1 MKAFPIGFVTAD
13 RHLLIVGGG
22 WETEG
27 RLKHAL
33 LFDWARIRMVLLKP
47 DPAIAKL
54 AASDARVEV
63 AERAASEDDVA
74 WAHLV
79 IEDSGS
85 RAIAEQLDTWCATH
99 HVPLNAMDKPDLCDL
114 YYTSLL
120 FRDPLVI
127 AISSGGDAPALSS
140 LLRKTLEQKIGP
152 GWAMAAKAIAEARKN
167 LPSGQGRMDLLKKI
181 ARHERLPALIEHND
195 EAGLK
200 QLLDDEL
207 RSLRA

>member
-1 MKAFPIGFVTAD
+1 MKAFPIGFVTSG

-27 RLKHAL
+27 RLKHAIK
-33 LFDWARIRMVLLKP
+33 FEWARIRMVLLKP
-47 DPAIAKL
+47 DPAIAQL
-54 AASDARVEV
+54 AATDPRVEV
-63 AERAASEDDVA
+63 VECAATEDDVA

-85 RAIAEQLDTWCATH
+85 RAIAEQLDGWCETH
-99 HVPLNAMDKPDLCDL
+99 RVPLNAMDKPDLCDL

-127 AISSGGDAPALSS
+127 SITSGGDAPVVSS
-140 LLRKTLEQKIGP
+140 FLRKSLDKMVGP
-152 GWAMAAKAIAEARKN
+152 GWAMAAKLLSEARKN
-167 LPSGQGRMDLLKKI
+167 LPSGQARMDLLKKI
-181 ARHERLPALIEHND
+181 ARHERLPELIERND

-207 RSLRA
+207 RSLRT

>member
-1 MKAFPIGFVTAD
+1 MKAFPIGFVTSG

-27 RLKHAL
+27 RLKHAVM
-33 LFDWARIRMVLLKP
+33 FEWARIRMVLLKP
-47 DPAIAKL
+47 DPAISAL
-54 AASDARVEV
+54 ASTDTRVEV
-63 AERAASEDDVA
+63 VERAATEDDVA

-85 RAIAEQLDTWCATH
+85 RAIAEQLDRWCATH
-99 HVPLNAMDKPDLCDL
+99 RVPLNAMDKPDLCDL

-127 AISSGGDAPALSS
+127 SITSGGDAPVVSS
-140 LLRKTLEQKIGP
+140 FLRKSLDKMVGP
-152 GWAMAAKAIAEARKN
+152 GWAMAANLLSEARKN
-167 LPSGQGRMDLLKKI
+167 LPSGQARMDLLKKI
-181 ARHERLPALIEHND
+181 ARHERLPELIERND
-195 EAGLK
+195 EVGLK

-207 RSLRA
+207 RSLRT